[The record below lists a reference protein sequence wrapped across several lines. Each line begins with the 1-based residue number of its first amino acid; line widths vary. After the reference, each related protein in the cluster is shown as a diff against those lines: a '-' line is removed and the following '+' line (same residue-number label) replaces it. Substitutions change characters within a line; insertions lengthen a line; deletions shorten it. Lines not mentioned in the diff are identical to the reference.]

1 MLHFDPCMPTSQTI
15 SLESL
20 SLPPGCYAYE
30 EPTTGLTHCR
40 GKDSFAGIL
49 EPTAWM
55 LCCAKVQL
63 RMSRRAYRLWNQGAQ
78 KAKAKEKHEHA
89 KTCVFRHETLISGY
103 PGLFSLV
110 FENHMFSR
118 FSLFDCDF
126 QYKNVILMHTK
137 NRGRKGQK
145 HAISGGISGPKCDRV
160 AQNGRSYPEKAVS
173 RLLILPKNKPGYR
186 IWPLRGGWGGTRCL
200 DCSSSPAFS
209 CHSLRDRS
217 LPLASLTGSPLARLR
232 FTRPCVFLDAPV
244 LVLVRARCGP
254 YSCLGE

>member
-1 MLHFDPCMPTSQTI
+1 M
-15 SLESL
+15 
-20 SLPPGCYAYE
+20 
-30 EPTTGLTHCR
+30 
-40 GKDSFAGIL
+40 
-49 EPTAWM
+49 
-55 LCCAKVQL
+55 
-63 RMSRRAYRLWNQGAQ
+63 Q
-78 KAKAKEKHEHA
+78 KPA
-89 KTCVFRHETLISGY
+89 FRHETLISGY
-103 PGLFSLV
+103 PGLFSFV
-110 FENHMFSR
+110 FENPIFA
-118 FSLFDCDF
+118 FSLFECEF

-244 LVLVRARCGP
+244 LVLVCARCGP